1 MKRTTREYRNLM
13 MAATAMKI
21 AAAEDEGPYRV
32 SKWTDEEVTNALNE
46 GYVAGL
52 KESLRMLEVSEFL
65 LED

>member
-13 MAATAMKI
+13 MAATTVKI
-21 AAAEDEGPYRV
+21 AMAEDEGPYQV

-46 GYVAGL
+46 GYIAGL